1 MHESKVDVCD
11 FIARNLE
18 DRGRDPDA
26 GVDVLNP
33 ADYFVGGHAL
43 GGSPKPQPEKRGVS
57 TTDRILRKHRSED
70 WTSALTEKRVDQAIA
85 AVKRGRRAVTP
96 EQFES
101 VARYVFADFAR
112 QRREALRTGRVRL
125 GDGTTIIRLDAKA
138 EAA

>member
-18 DRGRDPDA
+18 DHGRDPDA
-26 GVDVLNP
+26 GVDVLSP
-33 ADYFVGGHAL
+33 ADYFVAGHAV
-43 GGSPKPQPEKRGVS
+43 GGSPKPQAEKRGVS
-57 TTDRILRKHRSED
+57 TTERILRKHAVDDRGVARTEQKVDRAIVAMKKGNRSLP
-70 WTSALTEKRVDQAIA
+70 S
-85 AVKRGRRAVTP
+85 